1 MRKKKDSK
9 VSYIFRKNASGSRL
23 SKSKVV
29 KESEK
34 KDVHESNV
42 AILDKMSDEQLEQ
55 ERQELMEKLDPEIV
69 KMLMNR
75 KRAPKKLERTVEGID
90 GVIQNFFK
98 NLQDDDIDN
107 SENKY
112 DGSTKAI
119 KNVGLETD
127 ENLLNKVEDGK

>member
-1 MRKKKDSK
+1 M
-9 VSYIFRKNASGSRL
+9 
-23 SKSKVV
+23 V

-34 KDVHESNV
+34 KDIHESNA

-98 NLQDDDIDN
+98 NLQDE
-107 SENKY
+107 ENMY
-112 DGSTKAI
+112 DASTKAI
-119 KNVGLETD
+119 KNVGFETD
-127 ENLLNKVEDGK
+127 ENLLNRVEDGK